1 MGEAILSKEAKSLN
15 TITATLTTSGWT
27 QNMAD
32 GSKYQTVN
40 VPGSTAKNIK
50 FVDAKLTKANINEE
64 ADILEAWARVNYGD
78 DSVAGKITFWCYGKK
93 PEKDIPVM
101 VVIAP

>member
-1 MGEAILSKEAKSLN
+1 MGEAILSKQAKSSN
-15 TITATLTTSGWT
+15 TITITLTASGWT

-32 GSKYQTVN
+32 GSRSQTVN

-50 FVDAKLTKANINEE
+50 FADVKLTKANINE
-64 ADILEAWARVNYGD
+64 DVKRLKAWALVNYGD
-78 DSVAGKITFWCYGKK
+78 DSTANQITFWCYGDV
-93 PEKDIPVM
+93 PEVDIQVM